1 MGLNAKAC
9 QNLQENSGEKG
20 KGIERGEGE
29 RKHGQRGREGGQRQ
43 KERQWKRR
51 KAGGFRA
58 SRERLKHMLARLC
71 PKQEP

>member
-1 MGLNAKAC
+1 MITRYFETINNYA
-9 QNLQENSGEKG
+9 ERKG

-29 RKHGQRGREGGQRQ
+29 RKHGQRGREGGQKQ